1 MTLRT
6 YTKGALVVL
15 WNSELCSH
23 CERCWRE
30 LPSVFNP
37 EARPWVNLDGA
48 STQQVI
54 GQVALCVSAALSLQH
69 VDVLRKQ
76 LAIDGLIAS
85 YVGAFGVQ
93 PDNVTGM
100 VINSSAQRVV
110 DGEWYEW
117 RQEGPLRNLVWN
129 PVYDKDEIE

>member
-1 MTLRT
+1 
-6 YTKGALVVL
+6 
-15 WNSELCSH
+15 
-23 CERCWRE
+23 
-30 LPSVFNP
+30 
-37 EARPWVNLDGA
+37 VNLDGA